1 MAIYSLAQRTTVT
14 TIAAASHAFLAPASN
29 KPALMEWGYF
39 NGAATACV
47 VGLGRTA
54 NTPTLTGGVAVL
66 PEVYSEATPVGLTQ
80 GAVAFGTAPT
90 VPANFFRRFSLAAL
104 VGAAVVYTFPR
115 GLTLAA
121 AGAAICAWNITANS
135 AVVDIH
141 FVVDE

>member
-14 TIAAASHAFLAPASN
+14 TIAAASHAFLAPATN

-47 VGLGRTA
+47 VGLGRSA
-54 NTPTLTGGVAVL
+54 NTPTLTGGVTFL
-66 PEVYSEATPVGLTQ
+66 PEMEASTPAGLTQ

-90 VPANFFRRFSLAAL
+90 VPTQFFRRFSLAAL
-104 VGAAVVYTFPR
+104 VGAAVVYTFPN
-115 GLTLAA
+115 GIWLPPGGQAMV
-121 AGAAICAWNITANS
+121 AWNITATS

-141 FVVDE
+141 AVVSE